1 MESDDLKTAL
11 MNMLKDLK
19 DNMNTVKKEML

>member
-19 DNMNTVKKEML
+19 DNMNTMKKEML